1 MSDASAVWQQPVSV
15 LIDSGALWVP
25 PQEKKRLLRLYGN
38 QRFLDFDVEWKFN
51 EKIGQP
57 YPTCFQS
64 MMYWMNTVSEED
76 DQEAQMQ
83 DQFDKLGYGNDI
95 SSRMMRDMF
104 NMVQSCVRTRFGEKV
119 WYE

>member
-1 MSDASAVWQQPVSV
+1 MGTPKK
-15 LIDSGALWVP
+15 
-25 PQEKKRLLRLYGN
+25 KKRLLRLYGN
-38 QRFLDFDVEWKFN
+38 QRFSDFDLEWKFN